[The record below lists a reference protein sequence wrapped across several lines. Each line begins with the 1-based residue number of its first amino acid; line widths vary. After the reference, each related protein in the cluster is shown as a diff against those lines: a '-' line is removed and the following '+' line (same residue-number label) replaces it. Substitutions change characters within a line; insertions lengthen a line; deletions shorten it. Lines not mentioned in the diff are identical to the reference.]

1 MCPTLPLFHQ
11 ALPAVEYSSDLKR
24 WRTAQM
30 VPDLVLLTLVAWYI
44 TVSIFDMVK
53 VWRVEAK
60 AAKVTKENL

>member
-1 MCPTLPLFHQ
+1 M
-11 ALPAVEYSSDLKR
+11 EYSSDLKR

-30 VPDLVLLTLVAWYI
+30 VPDLVLLALVAWYI

-53 VWRVEAK
+53 VWRVESK